1 MRRASA
7 LPLEIAMRLFTS
19 PARLQ
24 RAALLAVLLSGLI
37 APAQLARAE
46 SPVYNLGEPVIA
58 LVPIIKQHE
67 KALKLD
73 AKQQEEFAE
82 WLKTAPA
89 KRKAVEDKLAHTRL
103 QLRDALMNGMGDTPK
118 RQAMIQDIG
127 KQEAALVA
135 MRAGCVDR
143 MRALL
148 TPEQFRET
156 VALYKASLHKGHAAK
171 SADLH

>member
-1 MRRASA
+1 
-7 LPLEIAMRLFTS
+7 MRLFTS

-58 LVPIIKQHE
+58 LVPVIKQHE

-127 KQEAALVA
+127 KKEAALVA